1 MRTIPLSRRAL
12 PHRTLAALGLALTI
26 AAGVL
31 IGAPHPASSQ
41 APKRR
46 IVFAMPVAPPNVVHT
61 PVALAKELGF
71 MDRVNLDLDI
81 KNFEGSTRGL
91 TAAIAGGVDVG
102 YINCEEAY
110 GNGVPLVGFYDTAA
124 KLPVVLLARDSIKAV
139 QDLKGKKLNLSG
151 LPGGFVDRMN
161 RAALATAGLKPDD
174 VTMVPSTTAG
184 RVPSLLTG
192 ATDAAIFHYEQASK
206 VLRSVRGF
214 HVLLDMYQALPQYD
228 YHLMCGMRQWVQQH
242 RDAVVDLVTATILAL
257 RYAYTHR
264 ADTVRALAGIT
275 GAEEPDAGYAYAKL
289 TTGCVWSR
297 NTGIDMKRLNWY
309 VDYVYGFGDIRTK
322 YRAEEM
328 VDRSIAADALKKA
341 GGPITVPPG
350 CL

>member
-1 MRTIPLSRRAL
+1 MRMTPWPDRAFVAL
-12 PHRTLAALGLALTI
+12 ALGLALT
-26 AAGVL
+26 AGVL
-31 IGAPHPASSQ
+31 IGGQHPASSQ
-41 APKRR
+41 PQKRK
-46 IVFAMPVAPPNVVHT
+46 IVFAMPVVPPNVVHT

-71 MDRVNLDLDI
+71 MDKANIDLDI

-124 KLPVVLLARDSIKAV
+124 KLPVVLLARDSIKTV
-139 QDLKGKKLNLSG
+139 QDLKGKKINLSSA
-151 LPGGFVDRMN
+151 PGGFVDRMN
-161 RAALATAGLKPDD
+161 RAALSTAGLKPED

-192 ATDAAIFHYEQASK
+192 AADAAIFHYEQASK

-228 YHLMCGMRQWVQQH
+228 YHLMCGMRPWVQQH
-242 RDAVVDLVTATILAL
+242 RDAVVDMVAATIQAL

-264 ADTVRALAGIT
+264 AETVRALVGIT
-275 GAEEPDAGYAYAKL
+275 GAEEADAGFAYAKL

-309 VDYVYGFGDIRTK
+309 VDYVYGFGDIKTK
-322 YRAEEM
+322 YRAEDM
-328 VDRSIAADALKKA
+328 VDSSIAAEALKKA
-341 GGPITVPPG
+341 GGSTPVPPG

>member
-1 MRTIPLSRRAL
+1 MRKVRTTSL
-12 PHRTLAALGLALTI
+12 PPRTLVALVLGLAVAT
-26 AAGVL
+26 GTL
-31 IGAPHPASSQ
+31 IQVPHPSSSQ
-41 APKRR
+41 PQKRK

-61 PVALAKELGF
+61 PVALAKKLGF
-71 MDRVNLDLDI
+71 MDKVNIDLGI

-91 TAAIAGGVDVG
+91 TAAIAGGVDIG
-102 YINCEEAY
+102 YINCQEAY

-124 KLPVVLLARDSIKAV
+124 KLPVVLLARDSIKTI
-139 QDLKGKKLNLSG
+139 QDLRGKKINLSSA
-151 LPGGFVDRMN
+151 PGGFVDRMN
-161 RAALATAGLKPDD
+161 RAALATAGLKPDE

-192 ATDAAIFHYEQASK
+192 TADAAIFHYEQASK

-228 YHLMCGMRQWVQQH
+228 YHLMCGMRQRVQQH
-242 RDAVVDLVTATILAL
+242 RDAIVDMVTATILAL
-257 RYAYTHR
+257 RHAYTHR
-264 ADTVRALAGIT
+264 AETVRALASIT
-275 GAEEPDAGYAYAKL
+275 GAEEPDVGYAYAKL

-309 VDYVYGFGDIRTK
+309 VDYVYGFGDIKTK
-322 YRAEEM
+322 YRAEDM
-328 VDRSIAADALKKA
+328 GDLSIAADALNKA
-341 GGPITVPPG
+341 GGPIPVPSG

>member
-1 MRTIPLSRRAL
+1 MISLL
-12 PHRTLAALGLALTI
+12 PRTLVSLALGLA
-26 AAGVL
+26 AATGVL
-31 IGAPHPASSQ
+31 FEAPHPASSQ
-41 APKRR
+41 PQKRK

-71 MDRVNLDLDI
+71 MDNANIDLDI

-91 TAAIAGGVDVG
+91 TAAIAGGVNVG

-110 GNGVPLVGFYDTAA
+110 GNGVPLIGFYDTAA
-124 KLPVVLLARDSIKAV
+124 KLPVVLLARDSIKTI
-139 QDLKGKKLNLSG
+139 QDLKGKKINLSSA
-151 LPGGFVDRMN
+151 PGGFVDRMN

-192 ATDAAIFHYEQASK
+192 TADAAIFHYEQASK

-228 YHLMCGMRQWVQQH
+228 YHLMCGMRPWVQQH
-242 RDAVVDLVTATILAL
+242 RDAVVDMVAATIQAL
-257 RYAYTHR
+257 RYVYTHR
-264 ADTVRALAGIT
+264 AETVRTLVSFT
-275 GAEEPDAGYAYAKL
+275 GAEEPDVGYAYAKL

-309 VDYVYGFGDIRTK
+309 VDYVYGFGDIKTK

-328 VDRSIAADALKKA
+328 VDLSIASDALKKA
-341 GGPITVPPG
+341 GGPIPVPSG

>member
-1 MRTIPLSRRAL
+1 MRTTLL
-12 PHRTLAALGLALTI
+12 PSRTLVALALGLAI
-26 AAGVL
+26 ASGSL
-31 IGAPHPASSQ
+31 MQTPQPASSQ
-41 APKRR
+41 AQKRR

-61 PVALAKELGF
+61 PVALAKALGF
-71 MDRVNLDLDI
+71 MDKANIDLDI
-81 KNFEGSTRGL
+81 KDFEGSTRGL

-124 KLPVVLLARDSIKAV
+124 KLPVVLLARDSIKTV
-139 QDLKGKKLNLSG
+139 QDLKGKKINLSSA
-151 LPGGFVDRMN
+151 PGGFVDRMN
-161 RAALATAGLKPDD
+161 RAALATAGLKPED

-192 ATDAAIFHYEQASK
+192 AADAAIFHYEQASK

-214 HVLLDMYQALPQYD
+214 HVLLDMYQALPLYD

-242 RDAVVDLVTATILAL
+242 RDAVVDMVAATVQAL
-257 RYAYTHR
+257 RYVYTHR
-264 ADTVRALAGIT
+264 AETVRALASIT
-275 GAEEPDAGYAYAKL
+275 GAEETDIGYAYAKL

-309 VDYVYGFGDIRTK
+309 VDYAYGFGDMKTK

-328 VDRSIAADALKKA
+328 VDQSIAADALKKA
-341 GGPITVPPG
+341 GGPIPVPSG